1 MTLRRTPVDVA
12 AGVLL
17 RSDGRVLLASR
28 PEGKPYASYW
38 EFPGGKVE
46 PGESIAAALARELHE
61 ELAISIGTPHPWI
74 VRVFDYP
81 HALVRLHFFRVFAWR
96 GELRARE
103 HQDFGFFSPDVLPAG
118 PLLPAT
124 VPVLRWLELP
134 LLYAISAVASLG
146 RDRYLR
152 RLESA
157 LQRGLRLLQFREP
170 ALAPDDAASVF
181 ADVLARVRAAGATV
195 LVNSRHEPRLWD
207 QADGVHLT
215 AADVVRTRHRP
226 GHSWVTASAHSSA
239 EIERAAAL
247 DIDAV
252 LVGPVQ
258 PTKTHPERP
267 SLGWA
272 SFAELAAGSSLPVY
286 ALGGMNL
293 GDLTNAVRQG
303 AHGIASISGVWS
315 EDQCLSGASLDGS
328 SLASEL
334 FSSEVPIE

>member
-1 MTLRRTPVDVA
+1 MTLRRALVDVA

-17 RSDGRVLLASR
+17 RSDGRVLLANR
-28 PEGKPYASYW
+28 PVGKPYASYW

-103 HQDFGFFSPDVLPAG
+103 HQDFGFFSPDMLPAG

-124 VPVLRWLELP
+124 VPVLRWLDLP
-134 LLYAISAVASLG
+134 LLYAISAVASIG
-146 RDRYLR
+146 RDRYLE

-157 LQRGLRLLQFREP
+157 LEHGLRLLQFREP
-170 ALAPDDAASVF
+170 SLTPADAASVF
-181 ADVLARVRAAGATV
+181 AEVLARVRGAGATL

-215 AADVVRTRHRP
+215 AVDAARTRHRP
-226 GHSWVTASAHSSA
+226 DHAWVTASAHSSA
-239 EIERAAAL
+239 EIEHAAAL
-247 DIDAV
+247 DVDAV
-252 LVGPVQ
+252 LVGSVE
-258 PTKTHPERP
+258 PTTTHPDRSP
-267 SLGWA
+267 LGWSA
-272 SFAELAAGSSLPVY
+272 FTDLVSSSPLPAY
-286 ALGGMNL
+286 ALGGMKL
-293 GDLTNAVRQG
+293 GDVTHAVRRG
-303 AHGIASISGVWS
+303 AHGIASISGVWG
-315 EDQCLSGASLDGS
+315 EDQCLPGASLDDA

-334 FSSEVPIE
+334 FSSEAAIE

>member
-1 MTLRRTPVDVA
+1 MNLGRAPVDVA

-17 RSDGRVLLASR
+17 RPDGRVLLASR

-61 ELAISIGTPHPWI
+61 ELSITIGTPHPWV

-81 HALVRLHFFRVFAWR
+81 HALVRLHFFRVFGWR

-124 VPVLRWLELP
+124 VPVLRWLDLP

-146 RDRYLR
+146 RDRYLQ

-157 LQRGLRLLQFREP
+157 LERGLRLVQFREP
-170 ALAPDDAASVF
+170 TLNPDAAASVF
-181 ADVLARVRAAGATV
+181 AEVLARVRDAGAIV

-207 QADGVHLT
+207 QAGGVHLT
-215 AADVVRTRHRP
+215 AADVARTRQRP
-226 GHSWVTASAHSSA
+226 EYSWVTASAHSSA

-247 DIDAV
+247 GVDAV

-258 PTKTHPERP
+258 PTSSHPERP
-267 SLGWA
+267 PLGWSAFANLVA
-272 SFAELAAGSSLPVY
+272 SSAVPAY

-293 GDLTNAVRQG
+293 GDLAIAVRHG
-303 AHGIASISGVWS
+303 AHGIASLSGVWS
-315 EDQCLSGASLDGS
+315 EDQCLIGASLDGS

-334 FSSEVPIE
+334 FSSEALIE